1 MDDLVVFYAARL
13 DEDEQAAREATPGP
27 WRVDSEP
34 LFSGLHRV
42 VTTDYHEDLA
52 TGNETGDVV
61 VAGDDVGGTD
71 LKDAEHIARHDPAR
85 VLREVKAKRRIIEIH
100 KLEVAKDPARFNQLT
115 GEQLPDVYEVNCA
128 VCGWATDDP
137 TSGCETLRLLALP
150 CADRPGY
157 REEWKP

>member
-1 MDDLVVFYAARL
+1 MDELIEFFRARL
-13 DEDEQAAREATPGP
+13 DEDEQTARRIQAARHGALLVAPGDGESP
-27 WRVDSEP
+27 TVIEI
-34 LFSGLHRV
+34 SGDRLQ
-42 VTTDYHEDLA
+42 
-52 TGNETGDVV
+52 
-61 VAGDDVGGTD
+61 
-71 LKDAEHIARHDPAR
+71 
-85 VLREVKAKRRIIEIH
+85 REVEAKRRIIEIH

>member
-1 MDDLVVFYAARL
+1 MSSMEDLVEFLRDCYDEEEADAHKAMKALVPIGPVSRELPAEPVEWVLNRLPAAVR
-13 DEDEQAAREATPGP
+13 Q
-27 WRVDSEP
+27 
-34 LFSGLHRV
+34 
-42 VTTDYHEDLA
+42 
-52 TGNETGDVV
+52 
-61 VAGDDVGGTD
+61 
-71 LKDAEHIARHDPAR
+71 HIARHDPAR